1 MERQN
6 PNDYTKEIDK
16 DLSSIIS
23 NINNIVYDYYLD
35 EIFSKI
41 KNLSENESKEVLE
54 SLINYYLKNIRD
66 IKISHE
72 INFSDPDF
80 DEIANFF
87 KYNKNDKENK
97 NTSRIIDEADYVV
110 DELCS
115 KVIGSNNRILE
126 LPLKIE
132 YIENYCIGSVV
143 KKEDLIKALIWIVL
157 KLSIIYNCL
166 SK

>member
-16 DLSSIIS
+16 DLSSKIS
-23 NINNIVYDYYLD
+23 TINNIVYDYYLD

-87 KYNKNDKENK
+87 KYNKNDKK
-97 NTSRIIDEADYVV
+97 TKTPHVS
-110 DELCS
+110 
-115 KVIGSNNRILE
+115 
-126 LPLKIE
+126 
-132 YIENYCIGSVV
+132 
-143 KKEDLIKALIWIVL
+143 
-157 KLSIIYNCL
+157 
-166 SK
+166 

>member
-35 EIFSKI
+35 EIFSKVT
-41 KNLSENESKEVLE
+41 KLNKNESKEILE
-54 SLINYYLKNIRD
+54 NLINYYLKKIRD
-66 IKISHE
+66 IKINHE
-72 INFSDPDF
+72 INFSSPDF

-115 KVIGSNNRILE
+115 KVIGSNNRVLE

-132 YIENYCIGSVV
+132 YIENYCIGSIIR
-143 KKEDLIKALIWIVL
+143 KEDINKALIWIVL

>member
-35 EIFSKI
+35 EIFSKVT
-41 KNLSENESKEVLE
+41 KLNKTESKEILE
-54 SLINYYLKNIRD
+54 NLINYYLKKIRD
-66 IKISHE
+66 IKINHE
-72 INFSDPDF
+72 INFSSPDF

-115 KVIGSNNRILE
+115 KVIGSNNRVLE

-132 YIENYCIGSVV
+132 YIENYCIGSIIR
-143 KKEDLIKALIWIVL
+143 KEDINKALIWIVL